1 MTDDLAILDF
11 KKLLKKMES
20 AWTGEKKKG
29 VWGGGGGGGGYYMHR
44 QLTIYPNIPSNV
56 MRY

>member
-29 VWGGGGGGGGYYMHR
+29 VWGGGGGGGILYA
-44 QLTIYPNIPSNV
+44 
-56 MRY
+56 